1 MSAISRLISMEN
13 GTSKPELG
21 GMGVGVTFLK
31 SEERLSGAAVQG
43 VEGRESQVMSSSLIL
58 PCIKS
63 LLFTL

>member
-21 GMGVGVTFLK
+21 GMGVTFVK
-31 SEERLSGAAVQG
+31 SEEQLSGAAVQG
-43 VEGRESQVMSSSLIL
+43 VEGRESPVMSSSLIL